1 MQWLLILI
9 LIAVCYFFV
18 VARRQGSSRSR
29 EGFQEKVLLDELDL
43 GAAAEPTIRDLLM
56 EKAPMFIE
64 DQLEIFKET
73 RSIYERIIRTAAGL
87 LAAEEGV
94 VVTNNGASL
103 QPFVEPAIAAIARDA
118 GETPRFCSK
127 GQLDAALDSPSSAG
141 LERLY
146 ECLPATPGKYLL
158 LLSYAA
164 RMLKRHFE
172 GVAGLG
178 LGSVPELP
186 MGAEG
191 DMAVAVGASKK
202 VREGWRDS
210 RVSEAFVSAYAL
222 KAPERGSGNGS
233 SSGSQVASDPRQ
245 QTPNST
251 FDNQLEAW
259 KQAFDA
265 ESTKRIKQYIRYCN
279 NVYKKLDTINEE
291 AESGDLLMRVGK
303 GMSESALAAA
313 AAANAGGSGSLPA
326 MNLPF

>member
-18 VARRQGSSRSR
+18 VARRQSSSRSR

-43 GAAAEPTIRDLLM
+43 GAAAEPTIRDLLV
-56 EKAPMFIE
+56 EKAPMFLE
-64 DQLEIFKET
+64 DQLEIFRET

-87 LAAEEGV
+87 LAADEDAV
-94 VVTNNGASL
+94 ATNDTAAL
-103 QPFVEPAIAAIARDA
+103 QPFVEPAIAAIGRDA

-164 RMLKRHFE
+164 RMLKRQFE
-172 GVAGLG
+172 GAAGLG
-178 LGSVPELP
+178 LGGVPELP

-191 DMAVAVGASKK
+191 DMAAAVGTDKK

-222 KAPERGSGNGS
+222 KAPERGSGNSVS
-233 SSGSQVASDPRQ
+233 SSQAASDPRQ
-245 QTPNST
+245 QTPNTT

-259 KQAFDA
+259 KQAFDT

-291 AESGDLLMRVGK
+291 AKSGDLLMRVGK
-303 GMSESALAAA
+303 GMSESAFADAAA
-313 AAANAGGSGSLPA
+313 KAAGSGSLPA